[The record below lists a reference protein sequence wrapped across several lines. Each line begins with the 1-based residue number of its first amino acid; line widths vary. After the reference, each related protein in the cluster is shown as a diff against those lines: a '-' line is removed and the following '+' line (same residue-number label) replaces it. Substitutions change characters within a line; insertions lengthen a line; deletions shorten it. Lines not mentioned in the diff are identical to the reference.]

1 MITTFFDTYPSKFYS
16 TPLDSIINDTL
27 KFVDAYSSDTKYS
40 NYKLTESEGNIVFK
54 CLMPGIDQDKL
65 DISIKNR
72 QLEVKTT
79 DVSDVEFSMPFNNKI
94 NFQKDIDTEN
104 SFASLDKGILTIT
117 MPIKG
122 GQETTK
128 VKFK

>member
-16 TPLDSIINDTL
+16 TPLDSLINDTL
-27 KFVDAYSSDTKYS
+27 KFVDSCSSDIKYS
-40 NYKLTESEGNIVFK
+40 NYKLSESEGNIVFK

-72 QLEVKTT
+72 QLEVKTS
-79 DVSDVEFSMPFNNKI
+79 DISDVEFSVPFNNKI

-122 GQETTK
+122 GQEKTK

>member
-1 MITTFFDTYPSKFYS
+1 
-16 TPLDSIINDTL
+16 
-27 KFVDAYSSDTKYS
+27 
-40 NYKLTESEGNIVFK
+40 
-54 CLMPGIDQDKL
+54 MPGIDQDKL

-72 QLEVKTT
+72 QLEVKTS
-79 DVSDVEFSMPFNNKI
+79 DISDVEFSVPFNNKI

-122 GQETTK
+122 GQEKTK